1 MERLM
6 KKRTVTNRRQFLK
19 QSLAAISFPYVIT
32 SQALGSGTVPPASER
47 VTLGHIGVG
56 GQGTVLM
63 NGFLYL
69 DGCQSVVVCDA
80 FASKRKNVAATV
92 DEIQSQRAGKEY
104 KGCDEYEDFR
114 EVLNRDDID
123 GIIIATPDH
132 WHVPIALEAAKAG
145 KDMYVEKP
153 LGISIEENKE
163 IRQAIRRYGN
173 IFQYGTQQRCFSS
186 QCAFACELVLNGR
199 IGELKEIHVIAP
211 AGASGGS
218 TKEIP
223 VPSDLNYNL
232 WLGPA
237 PVSPYTADRCTSSG
251 SWYIYDNALG
261 FIAGWGAH
269 PLDVMHWGYPHIP
282 VEYEGTGTIPTEGL
296 FDTIIHWDIKGRFSS
311 GVEFTFKDGPEVNKT
326 LFVGEDGWVWASRES
341 IDANPKSL
349 LKETIKADEIHLLQN
364 KNHYQNFIDAIKT
377 RMKPASPIESAVQS
391 DFVSHLSDIAIRTAS
406 KVTWDPEKETIVDNE
421 PAERMMRRTNRVSWQ
436 NFSDLFEHKVPV

>member
-1 MERLM
+1 MEWLM
-6 KKRTVTNRRQFLK
+6 KNKTGTNRRQFLK

-47 VTLGHIGVG
+47 ITLGHIGVG
-56 GQGTVLM
+56 GQGTVLL
-63 NGFLYL
+63 NGFLYV
-69 DGCQSVVVCDA
+69 DGCQSVAVCDA
-80 FASKRKNVAATV
+80 FASKRKNAVATV
-92 DEIQSQRAGKEY
+92 DKIQSQRAGKEY

-114 EVLNRDDID
+114 QLLSRDDID
-123 GIIIATPDH
+123 GVIIATPDH
-132 WHVPIALEAAKAG
+132 WHVPIALTAAKAG

-163 IRQAIRRYGN
+163 IRGAIRRYGN
-173 IFQYGTQQRCFSS
+173 VFQYGTQQRCFSS
-186 QCAFACELVLNGR
+186 QCAFACELVLNDR
-199 IGELKEIHVIAP
+199 IGELKEINVVAP

-218 TKEIP
+218 TKEVP

-237 PVSPYTADRCTSSG
+237 PISPYTADRCTSAG

-269 PLDVMHWGYPHIP
+269 PLDIMYWGYPHIP

-296 FDTIIHWDIKGRFSS
+296 FDTITHWDIKGRFSS
-311 GVEFTFKDGPEVNKT
+311 GVKFTFKDGPEVNKT

-364 KNHYQNFIDAIKT
+364 NNHYQNFIDAVKT
-377 RMKPASPIESAVQS
+377 RMKPASPIESSVQS

-421 PAERMMRRTNRVSWQ
+421 PAARMMRRTSRIQWQ
-436 NFSDLFEHKVPV
+436 NFSDLFKQKVPI